1 MLNYVE
7 KFYRDGSVTIN
18 VGYQAIVGSPII
30 CLHNGLWYKF
40 RIDSVEEQEDL
51 TYNITTQNLI
61 AIKDKIIVK

>member
-1 MLNYVE
+1 MSNYVE

-18 VGYQAIVGSPII
+18 VNYQAIVGSPII

-51 TYNITTQNLI
+51 T
-61 AIKDKIIVK
+61 